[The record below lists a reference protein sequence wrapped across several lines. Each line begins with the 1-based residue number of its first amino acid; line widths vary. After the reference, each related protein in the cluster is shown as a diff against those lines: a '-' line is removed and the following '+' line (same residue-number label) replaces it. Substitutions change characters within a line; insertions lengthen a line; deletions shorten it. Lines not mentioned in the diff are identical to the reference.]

1 MNFRQQLQEAYEAG
15 YRSGL
20 NESNGTFGGGTPPT
34 PPTPPVPGNPGNI
47 ASGKLSNLIRN
58 TDDLLGRR
66 PITKKDR
73 SEMFKQL
80 LDAMGFDVSTPP
92 PPPSEPGGSSPF

>member
-1 MNFRQQLQEAYEAG
+1 
-15 YRSGL
+15 
-20 NESNGTFGGGTPPT
+20 
-34 PPTPPVPGNPGNI
+34 
-47 ASGKLSNLIRN
+47 
-58 TDDLLGRR
+58 